1 MIPLRYYL
9 HRYYLLAYYLP
20 FVQLRQGISV
30 VAGAA
35 EDGVVEDGMG
45 VVENFHGC
53 AETGKKNETATL
65 KKFRDRS
72 FTCVKETYF
81 SETRSRVAYIRIS
94 VLIATWLT
102 GSLCITFVIWRK
114 WENVTSLHAK

>member
-1 MIPLRYYL
+1 MM
-9 HRYYLLAYYLP
+9 
-20 FVQLRQGISV
+20 
-30 VAGAA
+30 AGAA
-35 EDGVVEDGMG
+35 EDG

-53 AETGKKNETATL
+53 AETVKKNATL

-94 VLIATWLT
+94 VLIAT
-102 GSLCITFVIWRK
+102 
-114 WENVTSLHAK
+114 